1 MHLRFLNNCSQ
12 LASHH
17 EPLSTRRRTVTC
29 GWRFVGRPKVAQ
41 LYVRIGFFIK
51 FILFYYQE
59 YGNWKVTSSIGS
71 YRNKHPQPNT
81 GCVDP
86 EGVRWSAPYPPHPPK
101 KSHVL
106 WVSIEISIP
115 RHPKINKN
123 TVTPPSQ
130 TQRVQLF
137 SGILNVHRGNT
148 YETFSLHLQNS
159 IRDGEVGNYLFLTDV
174 RIQRGIGGP
183 DTPPPKK
190 KINK

>member
-29 GWRFVGRPKVAQ
+29 GWRFVGGPKVAQ
-41 LYVRIGFFIK
+41 LYVRIGFF
-51 FILFYYQE
+51 Y
-59 YGNWKVTSSIGS
+59 KVYFVLLSGIWQLKNTSSIGS

-86 EGVRWSAPYPPHPPK
+86 EGVRWSAPYPPPPPSPK

-123 TVTPPSQ
+123 TVIPHLVRRNAARYNYFLEFQMFTGETLMRLSVCTYK
-130 TQRVQLF
+130 TQSVT
-137 SGILNVHRGNT
+137 GKWAIT
-148 YETFSLHLQNS
+148 YF
-159 IRDGEVGNYLFLTDV
+159 
-174 RIQRGIGGP
+174 
-183 DTPPPKK
+183 
-190 KINK
+190 

>member
-59 YGNWKVTSSIGS
+59 YGNWKITSSIDS

-81 GCVDP
+81 GCVDS

-123 TVTPPSQ
+123 TVTPHLVRRNAAGTTIFWNFKCSQ
-130 TQRVQLF
+130 GKHLWDFQFAPTKLNPWRGSGQLLISNRCADPEGDRW
-137 SGILNVHRGNT
+137 SGH
-148 YETFSLHLQNS
+148 
-159 IRDGEVGNYLFLTDV
+159 
-174 RIQRGIGGP
+174 
-183 DTPPPKK
+183 PPPKK
-190 KINK
+190 KK